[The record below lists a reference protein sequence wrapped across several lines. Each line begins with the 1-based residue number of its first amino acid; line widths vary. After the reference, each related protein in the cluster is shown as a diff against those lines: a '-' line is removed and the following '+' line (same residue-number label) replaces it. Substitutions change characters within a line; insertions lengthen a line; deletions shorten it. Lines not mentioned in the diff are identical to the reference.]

1 MDAERFQRFLDVVE
15 PDRGG
20 TVISAAPIPGGYSRE
35 TVLSEVRWKDGS
47 TERFVL
53 RGDPDDDRSV
63 FRSDRAAEWRLLQA
77 LESVPTFVVAV
88 PRWYDATGEYLG
100 TQCIVSEAV
109 TGTSMQSL
117 LDQGLEADRARD
129 QFVDIIA
136 SVHSTPLELVSDE
149 IPRPENWNAHIDAL
163 MSIYDDIL
171 ARQGECDPILR
182 YVRRKV
188 RANRP
193 PEVPLGLVHGDYQP
207 GNFLLS
213 DDATPLLIAL
223 EFWHIGY
230 QRTDLG
236 NYTQIPMP
244 PHLYTSDPESFLA
257 RYRELTGYTV
267 EQVNPDIVEYFKLI
281 GLASILSQMVFAAED
296 ITEGEHRGLMGPY
309 MLVAIAHFHNLFL
322 TAAEALPNRPES
334 S

>member
-1 MDAERFQRFLDVVE
+1 MDAEKFQRFLDVVE
-15 PDRGG
+15 PERGG
-20 TVISAAPIPGGYSRE
+20 TVISAEPIPGGYSRE

-77 LESVPTFVVAV
+77 LESVPTFTVAT
-88 PRWYDATGEYLG
+88 PRWYDATGEYMG
-100 TQCIVSEAV
+100 ARCIVSEAV
-109 TGTSMQSL
+109 TGTSMQAL
-117 LDQGLEADRARD
+117 LDQGLDVDSARN
-129 QFVDIIA
+129 QFVEIIA

-163 MSIYDDIL
+163 MAIYDDIL

-213 DDATPLLIAL
+213 DDAPPVLIDW
-223 EFWHIGY
+223 EFGHIGDP
-230 QRTDLG
+230 RTDLG
-236 NYTQIPMP
+236 YYTQIPMP
-244 PHLYTSDPESFLA
+244 PHLYTPDPESFLT

-281 GLASILSQMVFAAED
+281 GLVSILSQMVYAADD
-296 ITEGEHRGLMGPY
+296 IAEGEHRGVMGPY

-322 TAAEALPNRPES
+322 TAAAALPNHSELS
-334 S
+334 